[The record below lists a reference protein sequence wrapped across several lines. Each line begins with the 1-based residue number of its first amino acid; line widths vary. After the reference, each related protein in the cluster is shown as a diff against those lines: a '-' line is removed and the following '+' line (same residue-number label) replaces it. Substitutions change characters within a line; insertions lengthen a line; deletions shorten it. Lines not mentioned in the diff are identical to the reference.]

1 MSGALDCEH
10 RQADRLSVVS
20 QTETLPDFPS
30 NGWEAPN
37 LLCSDGEVDPMELVT
52 STDAKERLA
61 ELIERAAKGE
71 DVCILD
77 PTHGRI
83 RLTPSGPSFEP
94 KTPRFPERIPGL
106 MQGKVSISKH

>member
-1 MSGALDCEH
+1 MVRWIANTG
-10 RQADRLSVVS
+10 R
-20 QTETLPDFPS
+20 PIDFPS